1 MNKNYPIWKQSIP
14 DLKELI
20 DTRVDVDP
28 FKEEQYSPV
37 QGLIHRHL
45 DRVLR
50 IGIAAENRPEE
61 KRVILRPQ
69 ELRELSNKHEILVE
83 SGAGKGIGI
92 NDSEYEKVHAQ
103 VVEKDRV
110 YACDIVIRLKEPV
123 EEELKLMKPG
133 AILFSMLHLLG
144 NHNLRDLLKKYKVI
158 GIPMEEIRD
167 PFGARK
173 IEALHETGYL
183 GMKKGFELWEAA
195 GNNRDPSKCV
205 VKVMGYGPVAWGA
218 IRFAARNFS
227 SVTVLNKKDF
237 NEMERFIP
245 GTDIL
250 VNGIN
255 WPIEERGKTILIT
268 REMLKLFKSGSV
280 ILDLISN
287 PEGQSPIET
296 LHPTGLND
304 NSFVIDG
311 VIHTSCWGWP
321 GLDPEGISK
330 RYSIQVAPILLEI
343 ADGLL
348 DSLPDYI
355 LKVIV

>member
-1 MNKNYPIWKQSIP
+1 M
-14 DLKELI
+14 
-20 DTRVDVDP
+20 
-28 FKEEQYSPV
+28 
-37 QGLIHRHL
+37 
-45 DRVLR
+45 R
-50 IGIAAENRPEE
+50 IGIAAENRTKE

-69 ELRELSNKHEILVE
+69 ELRELSDKHEILVE

-103 VVEKDRV
+103 VVEKDKV
-110 YACDIVIRLKEPV
+110 YACDIVIRIKEPV

-133 AILFSMLHLLG
+133 AIIFSMLHLLG

-158 GIPMEEIRD
+158 GIPMEEIRNH
-167 PFGARK
+167 FGIRK

-183 GMKKGFELWEAA
+183 GMKKSFELWVAA
-195 GNNRDPSKCV
+195 GKNRNPSKCV

-218 IRFAARNFS
+218 IRFAARNFA

-237 NEMERFIP
+237 NEMESLIP
-245 GTDIL
+245 GTDII

-296 LHPTGLND
+296 MHPTRLED
-304 NSFVIDG
+304 ISFVIDG

-355 LKVIV
+355 LKILCT

>member
-1 MNKNYPIWKQSIP
+1 
-14 DLKELI
+14 
-20 DTRVDVDP
+20 
-28 FKEEQYSPV
+28 
-37 QGLIHRHL
+37 
-45 DRVLR
+45 
-50 IGIAAENRPEE
+50 
-61 KRVILRPQ
+61 
-69 ELRELSNKHEILVE
+69 
-83 SGAGKGIGI
+83 
-92 NDSEYEKVHAQ
+92 
-103 VVEKDRV
+103 
-110 YACDIVIRLKEPV
+110 
-123 EEELKLMKPG
+123 
-133 AILFSMLHLLG
+133 
-144 NHNLRDLLKKYKVI
+144 
-158 GIPMEEIRD
+158 
-167 PFGARK
+167 
-173 IEALHETGYL
+173 
-183 GMKKGFELWEAA
+183 MKKSFELWVAA
-195 GNNRDPSKCV
+195 GKNRNPSKCV

-218 IRFAARNFS
+218 IRFAARNFA

-237 NEMERFIP
+237 NEMESLIP
-245 GTDIL
+245 GTDII

-296 LHPTGLND
+296 MHPTRLANI
-304 NSFVIDG
+304 SFVIDG

-355 LKVIV
+355 LKILCT

>member
-1 MNKNYPIWKQSIP
+1 M
-14 DLKELI
+14 
-20 DTRVDVDP
+20 
-28 FKEEQYSPV
+28 
-37 QGLIHRHL
+37 
-45 DRVLR
+45 R
-50 IGIAAENRPEE
+50 IGIAAENRPRE

-69 ELRELSNKHEILVE
+69 ELRELSGKYEVFVE
-83 SGAGKGIGI
+83 SGAGTGIGI
-92 NDSEYEKVHAQ
+92 DDSEYQKVHAQ
-103 VVEKDRV
+103 IVEKDKV
-110 YACDIVIRLKEPV
+110 YSCDIVVRIKEPV
-123 EEELKLMKPG
+123 EEEFKLMKPG
-133 AILFSMLHLLG
+133 AIIFSMLHLPG
-144 NHNLRDLLKKYKVI
+144 NRNLRDLLKKYKVI

-167 PFGARK
+167 PFGIRK

-183 GMKKGFELWEAA
+183 GMKKGFELWLVA
-195 GNNRDPSKCV
+195 GRDRDLSKCV

-218 IRFAARNFS
+218 IRFAARNFA

-296 LHPTGLND
+296 MHPTNID
-304 NSFVIDG
+304 NISFVVDDI
-311 VIHTSCWGWP
+311 IHTSCWGWP

-330 RYSIQVAPILLEI
+330 RYSILVAPILLEI
-343 ADGLL
+343 ADGLVN
-348 DSLPDYI
+348 SLPDYI
-355 LKVIV
+355 LKIIVSP

>member
-1 MNKNYPIWKQSIP
+1 M
-14 DLKELI
+14 
-20 DTRVDVDP
+20 
-28 FKEEQYSPV
+28 
-37 QGLIHRHL
+37 
-45 DRVLR
+45 R
-50 IGIAAENRPEE
+50 IGIAAENRPRE

-69 ELRELSNKHEILVE
+69 ELRELSGKYEVFVE
-83 SGAGKGIGI
+83 SGAGTGIGI
-92 NDSEYEKVHAQ
+92 DDSEYQKVHAQ
-103 VVEKDRV
+103 IVEKDKV
-110 YACDIVIRLKEPV
+110 YSCDIVVRIKEPV
-123 EEELKLMKPG
+123 EEEFKLMKPG
-133 AILFSMLHLLG
+133 AIIFSMLHLPG
-144 NHNLRDLLKKYKVI
+144 NRNLRDLLKKYKVI

-167 PFGARK
+167 PFGVRK

-183 GMKKGFELWEAA
+183 GMKKGFELWLVA
-195 GNNRDPSKCV
+195 GRDRDLSKCV

-218 IRFAARNFS
+218 IRFAARNFA

-296 LHPTGLND
+296 MHPTNID
-304 NSFVIDG
+304 NISFVVDDI
-311 VIHTSCWGWP
+311 IHTSCWGWP

-330 RYSIQVAPILLEI
+330 RYSILVAPILLEI
-343 ADGLL
+343 ADGLVN
-348 DSLPDYI
+348 SLPDYI
-355 LKVIV
+355 LKIIVRP

>member
-1 MNKNYPIWKQSIP
+1 M
-14 DLKELI
+14 
-20 DTRVDVDP
+20 
-28 FKEEQYSPV
+28 
-37 QGLIHRHL
+37 
-45 DRVLR
+45 R
-50 IGIAAENRPEE
+50 IGIAAENRPRE

-69 ELRELSNKHEILVE
+69 ELSELCGKYEVFVE
-83 SGAGKGIGI
+83 SGTGRGIGI
-92 NDSEYEKVHAQ
+92 DDSEYQKVQAQ
-103 VVEKDRV
+103 VVEKDKV
-110 YACDIVIRLKEPV
+110 YSSDIVVRIKEPV
-123 EEELKLMKPG
+123 EEEIKLMKPG
-133 AILFSMLHLLG
+133 AIIFSMLHLPG
-144 NHNLRDLLKKYKVI
+144 NRNLRDLLKKYKVI

-167 PFGARK
+167 SFGVRK

-183 GMKKGFELWEAA
+183 GMKKGFELWLAA
-195 GNNRDPSKCV
+195 GRNRDISKCV
-205 VKVMGYGPVAWGA
+205 AKVMGYGPVAWGA
-218 IRFAARNFS
+218 IRFAARNFA

-237 NEMERFIP
+237 NEMERHIP

-255 WPIEERGKTILIT
+255 WPMEKRGKTILIT
-268 REMLKLFKSGSV
+268 REMLKFFKSGSV

-296 LHPTGLND
+296 MHPTRID
-304 NSFVIDG
+304 DISFVIDG

-343 ADGLL
+343 ADGFL

-355 LKVIV
+355 LKVIVSP

>member
-1 MNKNYPIWKQSIP
+1 M
-14 DLKELI
+14 
-20 DTRVDVDP
+20 
-28 FKEEQYSPV
+28 
-37 QGLIHRHL
+37 
-45 DRVLR
+45 R
-50 IGIAAENRPEE
+50 IGIAAENRPRE

-69 ELRELSNKHEILVE
+69 ELMELSDKHEVLVE
-83 SGAGKGIGI
+83 SGAGRGIGI
-92 NDSEYEKVHAQ
+92 DDSEYQKVHAQ
-103 VVEKDRV
+103 VVEKDKV
-110 YACDIVIRLKEPV
+110 YSSDIVVRIKEPV
-123 EEELKLMKPG
+123 EEELELMKPG
-133 AILFSMLHLLG
+133 AIIFSMLHLPG
-144 NHNLRDLLKKYKVI
+144 NRNLRDLLKKYKVI

-167 PFGARK
+167 PFGVRK

-183 GMKKGFELWEAA
+183 GMKKGFELWLAA
-195 GNNRDPSKCV
+195 GRNRNPSKCV

-218 IRFAARNFS
+218 IRFAARNFA

-237 NEMERFIP
+237 NEMEKHIP

-255 WPIEERGKTILIT
+255 WPMEERGKTILIT

-296 LHPTGLND
+296 MHPTNID
-304 NSFVIDG
+304 NISFVVDDI
-311 VIHTSCWGWP
+311 IHTSCWGWP

-330 RYSIQVAPILLEI
+330 RYSILVAPILLEI

-348 DSLPDYI
+348 NSLPDYI
-355 LKVIV
+355 LKVIVSP